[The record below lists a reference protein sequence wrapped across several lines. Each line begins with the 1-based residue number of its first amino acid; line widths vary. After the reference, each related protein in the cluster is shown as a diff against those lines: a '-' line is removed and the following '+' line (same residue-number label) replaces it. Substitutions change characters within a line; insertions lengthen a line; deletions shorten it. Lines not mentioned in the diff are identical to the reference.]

1 MLGRERTISTE
12 RMSIA
17 QLGIQESIPKIMQ
30 MDSVCVEGEDLHR
43 ECSSSVSPCSAG
55 QAAYVQIEGTG
66 EE

>member
-1 MLGRERTISTE
+1 
-12 RMSIA
+12 MSIA